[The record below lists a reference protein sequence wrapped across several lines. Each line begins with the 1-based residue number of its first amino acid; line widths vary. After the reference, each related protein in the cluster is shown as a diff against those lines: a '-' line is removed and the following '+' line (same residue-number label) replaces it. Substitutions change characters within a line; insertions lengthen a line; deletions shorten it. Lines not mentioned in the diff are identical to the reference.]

1 MTQNKRR
8 KIQDYLKPN
17 MITKGRIINIE
28 DYGAFIELPN
38 HIVGLLPIEN
48 ISISRIRSPYERFQ
62 IGQTI
67 PVKVKQINQKK
78 NQVTFTYK
86 ELLGTW
92 EENVKKVK
100 EGMKLEGI
108 IKEKEKNQNGIF
120 VELTPNLVG
129 LAEYKEN
136 MQYGERVQVYIKK
149 IIPEKKKIKLIIL

>member
-1 MTQNKRR
+1 
-8 KIQDYLKPN
+8 

-28 DYGAFIELPN
+28 DYGAFIELSN

-67 PVKVKQINQKK
+67 PVKVKQINQEK
-78 NQVTFTYK
+78 NQVTFTHK
-86 ELLGTW
+86 ELLGDW
-92 EENVKKVK
+92 EENAKKVK
-100 EGMKLEGI
+100 EGMKVEGI
-108 IKEKEKNQNGIF
+108 IKEEEKNQNGIF